1 METRL
6 CPAEL
11 SFCYLTPL
19 SHSAWRKPLARS
31 QHRLCVLRLPT
42 FPTLADLDINLGH
55 SSSPTQISLVPSP
68 VIFANQRLAPAI
80 SHHGNPRHHALAD
93 PALFGPADARCI
105 CLQSQSG
112 LVAPPSPCSASSVR
126 FSLEVLLPSTRSTDM
141 AGAVVAQTRLRPC
154 IVVDAAP
161 VPEQKQLTRN
171 SQSHRQCRVHN
182 SLQ

>member
-112 LVAPPSPCSASSVR
+112 LVAPPSPCSKSSDR
-126 FSLEVLLPSTRSTDM
+126 LPSRSCCRARDPPIWR
-141 AGAVVAQTRLRPC
+141 ALSLH
-154 IVVDAAP
+154 
-161 VPEQKQLTRN
+161 KQGCARALSSTPHPHPSKN
-171 SQSHRQCRVHN
+171 N
-182 SLQ
+182 